1 MERSETASLQ
11 PKMPKRK
18 RGIERVEALLDAA
31 AATFLE
37 KGFDAATTSEIAER
51 AGASIGSLYQ
61 FFPTKESVADVLR
74 ARYGDAL
81 CEKWDALAASS
92 EARTA
97 PELAERL
104 FRDAGETLADHPA
117 FPVLEAVRDSP
128 LVNVANVRKRYM
140 ESLSKLLRSRASKL
154 SESELRVA
162 TIVVLQILRCE
173 IAMEASPETQN
184 RRKVLSELQVV
195 LANYLSDKVDA
206 VA

>member
-1 MERSETASLQ
+1 MQA
-11 PKMPKRK
+11 MPKRPGGAD
-18 RGIERVEALLDAA
+18 RTVPASTFPRSQSSTLADAA
-31 AATFLE
+31 LP
-37 KGFDAATTSEIAER
+37 R
-51 AGASIGSLYQ
+51 
-61 FFPTKESVADVLR
+61 R
-74 ARYGDAL
+74 ARHAL
-81 CEKWDALAASS
+81 ERLLVDVRAEMGQQLPQLLQDT
-92 EARTA
+92 ELMLARTA